1 MPAVGSMDA
10 LDNSEIIEPHG
21 SRTQAHRQ
29 PSSCEADG
37 HEEAQLPSLPK
48 SSREVGPAPRRPPPL
63 PEALVL
69 CQLDGVFGA
78 LRQLQVVDNTLLQA
92 SSDSHPHI
100 AFKYHVEEMIS
111 DIEQAFEKVFTA
123 PSTPSA
129 RPANTDISD
138 EEAELR
144 IPQAECPQEAGLRA
158 DCLWLA
164 ATEAGAGVL
173 LNTRGKPETNAVTV
187 KTRTLC
193 AMKSKW
199 HRWIKKWDRCCPSK
213 GYEVF
218 SKLTPD
224 ESDESHFKRY
234 IESAGR
240 QGAWA
245 GCLELACLCDTYK
258 VRTIVGTAT
267 SRFRV
272 GQDAAKEMKD
282 LWYTGSH
289 YDWCQHPLPERE
301 LFIIADGKEM
311 RGGAMR
317 GGAGAHYDG
326 CRLLGFAQPLL
337 ISEKST
343 KK

>member
-1 MPAVGSMDA
+1 
-10 LDNSEIIEPHG
+10 
-21 SRTQAHRQ
+21 
-29 PSSCEADG
+29 
-37 HEEAQLPSLPK
+37 
-48 SSREVGPAPRRPPPL
+48 
-63 PEALVL
+63 
-69 CQLDGVFGA
+69 
-78 LRQLQVVDNTLLQA
+78 
-92 SSDSHPHI
+92 
-100 AFKYHVEEMIS
+100 MIS
-111 DIEQAFEKVFTA
+111 DIEEAFEKVFTMR
-123 PSTPSA
+123 STPSA

-138 EEAELR
+138 EEGELR
-144 IPQAECPQEAGLRA
+144 IPQAECPKEAGLRKVLA
-158 DCLWLA
+158 QGDCLWLA

-173 LNTRGKPETNAVTV
+173 LNTKGKPETNAGIV
-187 KTRTLC
+187 KSRTLC

-289 YDWCQHPLPERE
+289 YDWCQYPLPDRE
-301 LFIIADGKEM
+301 AFIIADGK
-311 RGGAMR
+311 AMR
-317 GGAGAHYDG
+317 GGT
-326 CRLLGFAQPLL
+326 RILP
-337 ISEKST
+337 ISTTTAKRT
-343 KK
+343 K

>member
-1 MPAVGSMDA
+1 MPAFGSMDA
-10 LDNSEIIEPHG
+10 LENSETVERNG

-29 PSSCEADG
+29 PCLCEADG
-37 HEEAQLPSLPK
+37 HEEPQLQTLAK
-48 SSREVGPAPRRPPPL
+48 SSREVAPAPSRSPPL
-63 PEALVL
+63 PEAIVV
-69 CQLDGVFGA
+69 CQLYDMFGA
-78 LRQLQVVDNTLLQA
+78 LQQLQVLDNTLLQA
-92 SSDSHPHI
+92 SFDSQPHI
-100 AFKYHVEEMIS
+100 AFKYHVNDMIS
-111 DIEQAFEKVFTA
+111 DIEEAFEKVFTM

-199 HRWIKKWDRCCPSK
+199 YKWISKWDRCCPSQ

-224 ESDESHFKRY
+224 EPDESHFKRY

-267 SRFRV
+267 SRIRV

-282 LWYTGSH
+282 LWYTGSR
-289 YDWCQHPLPERE
+289 YLPI
-301 LFIIADGKEM
+301 LPILPT
-311 RGGAMR
+311 
-317 GGAGAHYDG
+317 Y
-326 CRLLGFAQPLL
+326 Q
-337 ISEKST
+337 
-343 KK
+343 